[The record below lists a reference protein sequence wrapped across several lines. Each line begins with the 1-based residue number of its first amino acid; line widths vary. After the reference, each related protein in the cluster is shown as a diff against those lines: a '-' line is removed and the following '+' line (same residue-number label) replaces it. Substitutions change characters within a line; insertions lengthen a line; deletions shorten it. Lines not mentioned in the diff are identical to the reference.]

1 MNEKQRKILEEK
13 FNIFEETYA
22 DRKYLELEAWTNGGV
37 DMIIEVDILNNDI
50 ISELE
55 DYLDNFD
62 IDEEIDMYRQDKRYR
77 EAFRITESVKDFEE
91 WVKFIEETIK
101 ELKEIEK

>member
-22 DRKYLELEAWTNGGV
+22 DGKYLELEAWTNGGV

-62 IDEEIDMYRQDKRYR
+62 IDEEIDIYRQDKRYR

-91 WVKFIEETIK
+91 WVKFIEKTIK
-101 ELKEIEK
+101 ELKER

>member
-13 FNIFEETYA
+13 FNIFEETYT

-91 WVKFIEETIK
+91 WVEFIEETIK